1 MKTSQSTYDV
11 SKTSLGME
19 AELNRLKAQAL
30 MGWDKEYRYLQWHGL
45 SDGMNVL
52 EVGCGPGFV
61 TEQLSMSLPNSEITA
76 LDFDPA
82 LLQKAKEHNKSSK
95 VKHIQASI
103 YEMNLPDNH
112 FDFVIARLIF
122 LHLYDPLKAAL
133 EIFRV
138 LKPGGKVAIIDIDDG
153 IFGVVEPSIESFR
166 SVLDK
171 LIAMQRKAGGNR
183 EIGRSLP
190 RLLKQAGFSNM
201 DMEAVS
207 VHSDFVGL
215 EGFQEQF
222 NPKRFELFYKQG
234 ILSESDFHNIEE
246 TYNHLLNNPDSYALM
261 IFHIAC
267 GTKPIC

>member
-1 MKTSQSTYDV
+1 MKTSDSTYDV

-30 MGWDKEYRYLQWHGL
+30 MGWEKECRYLQWYGL

-52 EVGCGPGFV
+52 EAGCGPGYV
-61 TEQLSMSLPNSEITA
+61 TEQLIKNFPNRN
-76 LDFDPA
+76 
-82 LLQKAKEHNKSSK
+82 HNSSK
-95 VKHIQASI
+95 VKYVQASI
-103 YEMNLPDNH
+103 YDTKLPEDH
-112 FDFVIARLIF
+112 YDFVIARLIF
-122 LHLYDPLKAAL
+122 LHLYDPLKATL

-153 IFGVVEPSIESFR
+153 IFGVVEPSVESFR

-190 RLLKQAGFSNM
+190 RLLKQAGFSNI

-207 VHSDFVGL
+207 VHSDLVGL
-215 EGFQEQF
+215 EGFQEQL
-222 NPKRFELFYKQG
+222 NPNRFEQFYRLG
-234 ILSESDFHNIEE
+234 ILSDSDYHNIVKAHD
-246 TYNHLLNNPDSYALM
+246 NLLHNPDSYAMM

-267 GTKPIC
+267 GTKSFQGNEEETAERLAVVHL